1 MRTGHAA
8 IIGMD
13 LSQAVKYLAAGNGSQ
28 GLCTGVT
35 LRGRDTTYG
44 GKRALQPRIH
54 RQTSAGVWGIAKKPT
69 SGQETG
75 VGGQSS
81 EATGYKQ
88 EQ

>member
-1 MRTGHAA
+1 MRTGDAA

-13 LSQAVKYLAAGNGSQ
+13 QSQAVEYLAAGNGSQ
-28 GLCTGVT
+28 GLHTGVT
-35 LRGRDTTYG
+35 LRGRDTTDG

-54 RQTSAGVWGIAKKPT
+54 RQTSAGVWGIVNKPT
-69 SGQETG
+69 SGQATG
-75 VGGQSS
+75 VGGPSS